1 MALKQLILN
10 KRISG
15 LNSQLEELREKDAD
29 FTTRAEAMKTR
40 EAELEAAVNELTDEA
55 TEEEK
60 TTVDEVVAAFEA
72 DQEILST
79 EQAENEE
86 SKKRLEE
93 EIQTLQAELDEIDSR
108 AKTPP
113 VAPQKPE
120 ERKDD
125 KLMNTR
131 VKFFTGMT
139 NEERSALIAREDVK
153 EFLSRTR
160 NFVGQKRAVSG
171 AELTIPEV
179 LLETLRDRLNRYS
192 KLIKY
197 VNVRTVKG
205 KARQNIA
212 GAVPEGVWTEACA
225 NLNELEISFAQ
236 IEVDGYKVGGFIP
249 VCNATLEDSDENLAA
264 EIMDALG
271 QAIGQA
277 VDRGILYGTGTK
289 MPLGIVTRL
298 AQTTEPA
305 GWNANAPDWTDLH
318 TSNIKNKLNID
329 GTTGAAFYASLIEAL
344 GIAKPNYSDGSC
356 FWVMNRKTHVKI
368 MTKALAFDAAAALVA
383 GVHNQFPIVG
393 GDIVELEMVP
403 DNEIVGGY
411 GSLYLLVER
420 AGAQLAQSEH
430 VRFIED
436 QTVFKG
442 TARYD
447 GMPVFGEGFVQVNF
461 TNTDTTASS
470 TFPTDINNPVL
481 GELTITSAANTTT
494 NGSSDIT
501 MAGGQDSGTFFGY
514 KVSTKATK
522 VEYGTYHTGFT
533 PVTFTN
539 GEVTL
544 ADFTNDDDG
553 KILTVVEFYYGIAI
567 ASGTATLKVKKT
579 TP

>member
-1 MALKQLILN
+1 MLKQLMLSKKIEQRKASLTE
-10 KRISG
+10 
-15 LNSQLEELREKDAD
+15 LLEQESKL
-29 FTTRAEAMKTR
+29 TTRA
-40 EAELEAAVNELTDEA
+40 AELETALEEAKTDEEIEA
-55 TEEEK
+55 VEEEVNKLDADK
-60 TTVDEVVAAFEA
+60 TV
-72 DQEILST
+72 
-79 EQAENEE
+79 
-86 SKKRLEE
+86 
-93 EIQTLQAELDEIDSR
+93 LDEKKGTLEGEIATLEGELEQLNS
-108 AKTPP
+108 KEPTNTPP
-113 VAPQKPE
+113 APSA
-120 ERKDD
+120 ERN
-125 KLMNTR
+125 KLQGGETRMKRGFFVGMNR
-131 VKFFTGMT
+131 GEVD
-139 NEERSALIAREDVK
+139 ALITREEVR

-271 QAIGQA
+271 QAIGLA
-277 VDRGILYGTGTK
+277 VDRGILFGTGTK

-298 AQTTEPA
+298 AQTAEPD
-305 GWNANAPDWTDLH
+305 GWNANAPTWTDLH
-318 TSNIKNKLNID
+318 TSNIKKVNID
-329 GTTGAAFYASLIEAL
+329 GTTGAAFYASLIAEL

-356 FWVMNRKTHVKI
+356 FWVMNRKTHIKI

-393 GDIVELEMVP
+393 GDIVELEMVA

-461 TNTDTTASS
+461 ANTDTTASS
-470 TFPTDINNPVL
+470 TFPTDINNPTL
-481 GELTITSAANTTT
+481 GALTITSTAHASTA
-494 NGSSDIT
+494 GSSDIT
-501 MAGGQDSGTFFGY
+501 MAGGQASGTFFGY
-514 KVSTKATK
+514 KVGAKAAK

-533 PVTFTN
+533 PVTFSN
-539 GEVTL
+539 GAATL
-544 ADFTNDDDG
+544 ADFTDADDG

-567 ASGTATLKVKKT
+567 AAGSKALKVKKT
-579 TP
+579 S